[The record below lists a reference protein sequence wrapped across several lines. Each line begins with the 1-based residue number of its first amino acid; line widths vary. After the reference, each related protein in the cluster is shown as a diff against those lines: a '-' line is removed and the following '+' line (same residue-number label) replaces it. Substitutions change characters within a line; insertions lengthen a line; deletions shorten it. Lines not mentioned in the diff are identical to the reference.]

1 MSAVASV
8 LLESPISQRR
18 ERRVFVR
25 RLEDWIVSLVLAGMV
40 LIPLAEALLRR
51 TLRAGIPA
59 STSIVQH
66 AVLLVGMLGGAI
78 AAREGRLLAL
88 STLEQTWIPE
98 NLRPASRIFTSA
110 VATVVT
116 IFLAAASAQFVLT
129 EREAGKFLFAPLRVW
144 WIELALPLGFIAIAL
159 RIWWRSSESWSRRA
173 DSAVRSSV
181 SSHLSS
187 LHSAF
192 ADGALPRLTPGRPC
206 ICDPWRRR
214 PGLV

>member
-18 ERRVFVR
+18 EGHVFVR

-59 STSIVQH
+59 STAIVQH

-88 STLEQTWIPE
+88 STLEQTW
-98 NLRPASRIFTSA
+98 LRGKWRDISHVFTSGVGAA
-110 VATVVT
+110 VCV
-116 IFLAAASAQFVLT
+116 FLCAASAQFVST
-129 EREAGKFLFAPLRVW
+129 ERGAGKHLVGFVPVW
-144 WIELALPLGFIAIAL
+144 WIEAAL
-159 RIWWRSSESWSRRA
+159 
-173 DSAVRSSV
+173 
-181 SSHLSS
+181 
-187 LHSAF
+187 
-192 ADGALPRLTPGRPC
+192 
-206 ICDPWRRR
+206 
-214 PGLV
+214 